1 MKTFAPWFSAIPLIS
16 SSFATRRRQRKKR
29 FKRSGDTQTNRV
41 CVCQERAHV
50 ARCAASGTLEL
61 THRVLLQIPT
71 KRAAVTISRGV
82 SAYKHREGKSSSS
95 HLFPWPSFSLSL
107 VLSSRSL
114 SLSFSL
120 SFSIFIRFLPTLT
133 WDGNFAS
140 CEHPFPFNFYC
151 QTFLIFFFFF
161 FYKEEYSANHNHNF
175 FTSQFVEY

>member
-107 VLSSRSL
+107 SRPVLSILIPLFFFLFL
-114 SLSFSL
+114 SSSGSCRPSPETETLRRASTHFLLIFTVSFL
-120 SFSIFIRFLPTLT
+120 
-133 WDGNFAS
+133 
-140 CEHPFPFNFYC
+140 
-151 QTFLIFFFFF
+151 FFFFF
-161 FYKEEYSANHNHNF
+161 IKENIQQFFY
-175 FTSQFVEY
+175 